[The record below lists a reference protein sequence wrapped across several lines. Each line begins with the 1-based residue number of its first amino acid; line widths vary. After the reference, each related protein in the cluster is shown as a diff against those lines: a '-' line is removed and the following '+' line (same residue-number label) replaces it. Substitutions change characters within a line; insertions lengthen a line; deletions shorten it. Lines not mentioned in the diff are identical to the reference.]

1 MANNL
6 TDVKFV
12 AISRLTDRK
21 TILAMNPHSDKAQYT
36 SEVSHLLRRGKSDT
50 TSMCLQFKR
59 EVTSLVQQITPNQV
73 NSALKTG
80 HWKGSTDSM
89 QGTWYS

>member
-21 TILAMNPHSDKAQYT
+21 TILAMNPHTDKDQYN

-50 TSMCLQFKR
+50 ASLSLQFKR
-59 EVTSLVQQITPNQV
+59 EVSSLVQQITPNQV
-73 NSALKTG
+73 S
-80 HWKGSTDSM
+80 
-89 QGTWYS
+89 